1 MRSQRSSFG
10 DEIFYA
16 IYIFLKKRVIV
27 YEIISSYVQK
37 GTLYEEIV
45 QVLSLKPYL
54 STQLILR
61 TKLCTRFLKCFVLNI

>member
-61 TKLCTRFLKCFVLNI
+61 TRFLKCFVLNI

>member
-61 TKLCTRFLKCFVLNI
+61 TKLCTRFLF